1 MEKNE
6 EENKKLK
13 QQILEQQ
20 KLKRDLENRLQKD
33 QAQNSNF
40 QQQRQARIS
49 KSILNNNN
57 NNNNKALNKKEY
69 SVKQTDQVHITRLT
83 SEMNRP
89 AFATTHFKPLYC
101 KLYINDFFI
110 IQYFI
115 NL

>member
-57 NNNNKALNKKEY
+57 NKALNKKEN
-69 SVKQTDQVHITRLT
+69 SVKQTDQVHMTRLT
-83 SEMNRP
+83 AEMNRP
-89 AFATTHFKPLYC
+89 AFATTHFKPSYC
-101 KLYINDFFI
+101 KLNINNFFI
-110 IQYFI
+110 IEFI